1 MKKITAG
8 TAQMFRQIVH
18 DPMMLSACFA
28 PFLMGA
34 LIKWGI
40 PFIEQISGYSLVPY
54 YPIFDTL
61 LSIMAPVLLC
71 FAFAMITLEEVD
83 DNISR
88 YFSVSPL
95 GKSGYLFTR
104 IGVPAILSCI
114 LALIVLNFFSLEQL
128 SFGMMAGLTV
138 LGAVQA
144 VIVSLMIV
152 TLSSN
157 KLEGMAVTKLSAL
170 TILGI
175 PVPFFVPSTVQ
186 YTVGFL
192 PSFWVGKAMQS
203 LSCPY
208 FVISFAVAS
217 VWFFILAGKLTKKLA
232 G

>member
-1 MKKITAG
+1 MKKITVGA
-8 TAQMFRQIVH
+8 AQIFRQIGH

-40 PFIEQISGYSLVPY
+40 PFSEQISGYSLAPY
-54 YPIFDTL
+54 YPIFDIL

-83 DNISR
+83 DKISR
-88 YFSVSPL
+88 YFSISPL

-114 LALIVLNFFSLEQL
+114 IAFIVLTFFSLEQL
-128 SFGMMAGLTV
+128 SFGMTMGLTV
-138 LGAVQA
+138 LGAIQA
-144 VIVSLMIV
+144 VIVSLMII

-170 TILGI
+170 TMLGI
-175 PVPFFVPSTVQ
+175 PVPFFVPDAVQ

-203 LSCPY
+203 LIYPY
-208 FVISFAVAS
+208 FLISFAVAS
-217 VWFFILAGKLTKKLA
+217 VWFFILVRKLTKKLA